1 MQRATV
7 RIVLDDKGYAL
18 ALQPPSA
25 ETGPIHPAARAALER
40 AEMTAGTPSVRVI
53 RCTVAEGRALLDYFA
68 RVCDSLTAAR
78 ADDAAVC
85 ARARDTVRRALVA
98 AGG

>member
-1 MQRATV
+1 
-7 RIVLDDKGYAL
+7 
-18 ALQPPSA
+18 
-25 ETGPIHPAARAALER
+25 
-40 AEMTAGTPSVRVI
+40 VRVI